1 MRKVLLSAASLLF
14 AATVFAPATAG
25 DFDRQIKARQAFMQ
39 IYAFNLGILGGMAKG
54 DIDYNAELAQ
64 ASANNLLAA
73 AKMSNGAMWP
83 QGSDMDAAGNEGL
96 TWAKAVIWSSF
107 PEVGEKHQALTDAA
121 TKMAAEAGNGVDAI
135 RANIGAVGAGCSGC
149 HDSFRAPKN

>member
-1 MRKVLLSAASLLF
+1 MKKYLVLTLALMFATNILSVAS
-14 AATVFAPATAG
+14 AG
-25 DFDRQIKARQAFMQ
+25 DYDRQIKARQAVMQ
-39 IYAFNLGILGGMAKG
+39 LYAFNLGILGAMAKG
-54 DIDYNAELAQ
+54 DIDYDAELAK
-64 ASANNLLAA
+64 ASADNLLAT
-73 AKMSNGAMWP
+73 AKMKNNAMWP
-83 QGSDMDAAGNEGL
+83 QGSDMETAGNENL

-135 RANIGAVGAGCSGC
+135 RANIGAVGGSCKAC